1 MKIISWNVNGIRA
14 IVQKNFFA
22 DVAAMSPDILCLQE
36 TKAQDDQVALATAP
50 LDGYRLFSSSAE
62 KKGYAGTA
70 ILSRIEPLDHWPGIG
85 ITEHDREGRVV
96 TVELEGFFLVNAY
109 VMNSGNGLKRL
120 AERQAW
126 DESFLGYLKDLESR
140 KPVLVCGDLNVAHT
154 EIDLARP
161 KANYNKTAGYTQQE
175 IDGMDRL
182 TGSGFTDTFRHFNPG
197 LKDAYTWWSFR
208 GGAREK
214 NIGWRLDYFLAS
226 KALLPSVKSSFILND
241 VAGSDH
247 CPVGV
252 EL

>member
-14 IVQKNFFA
+14 IVQKNFFGNLQEI
-22 DVAAMSPDILCLQE
+22 SPDILCLQE
-36 TKAQDDQVALATAP
+36 TKAQDDQVAAATEKME
-50 LDGYRLFSSSAE
+50 GYRLYSSSAE

-70 ILSRIEPLDHWPGIG
+70 ILSRIQPLDHSTGIG
-85 ITEHDREGRVV
+85 VPEHDREGRVV
-96 TVELEGFFLVNAY
+96 CLELEDFFLVTVY
-109 VMNSGNGLKRL
+109 VPNSGNGLKRL
-120 AERQAW
+120 AERQEW
-126 DESFLGYLKDLESR
+126 DRVFLSYLKALENR
-140 KPVLVCGDLNVAHT
+140 KPVLVCGDLNVAHK

-182 TGSGFTDTFRHFNPG
+182 TEAGFTDTFRHFHPD

-226 KALLPSVKSSFILND
+226 EALLPAVRSSFILNE
-241 VAGSDH
+241 VTGSDH